1 MSFRGGGVA
10 LEEGRKEEEER
21 LFCKGCGGLKQ
32 MLNIRLLDDL
42 ANL

>member
-10 LEEGRKEEEER
+10 LEEGRKEEER